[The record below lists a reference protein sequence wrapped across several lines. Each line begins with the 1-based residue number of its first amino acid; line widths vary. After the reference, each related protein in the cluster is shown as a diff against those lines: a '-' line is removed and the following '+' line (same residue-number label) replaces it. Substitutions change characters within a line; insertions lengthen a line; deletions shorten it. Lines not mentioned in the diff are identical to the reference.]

1 MERLWGV
8 EEKAEGFLGVATGVE
23 RTAELPLAVVVPCP
37 AFESVFEDVS
47 GSVDELLVSL
57 GDALGYWGAGLRR
70 VRRGKV
76 GAAVGDDVGATK
88 GGDVGAAVDDDVG
101 AARGERVG
109 ACKGAFGASVGAVG
123 AWGPL
128 ERVVGVTVDEGV
140 PWGAAMEHGCDGGWC
155 RANGVGA
162 RAVGAGAVGVV
173 VTEELAV

>member
-1 MERLWGV
+1 V
-8 EEKAEGFLGVATGVE
+8 KEKEEGFLGVATGVE

-57 GDALGYWGAGLRR
+57 GDALGYWGEGLRR
-70 VRRGKV
+70 GRRGRV
-76 GAAVGDDVGATK
+76 GAAVGDDVGAAR
-88 GGDVGAAVDDDVG
+88 GDDVGAAVDDDVG
-101 AARGERVG
+101 AAKGGNVG

-128 ERVVGVTVDEGV
+128 ERVVGDTVGEGV
-140 PWGAAMEHGCDGGWC
+140 PGGAAMEHGCDGGWC